1 MCNKAVV
8 IFCTYTSFDWIFDFS
23 TIFLRGFVSNYRL
36 ASSLSPCPHFS
47 VVSLKSCQSGPIL
60 SFLRII
66 DTSDFG
72 HCEFLVF
79 PLSARSF
86 KIKLKRSIF
95 LFLVARSIGRIRM
108 FTGREATRNTYR
120 VYDVKRFLTCP

>member
-36 ASSLSPCPHFS
+36 PSSFSPYPHFS
-47 VVSLKSCQSGPIL
+47 ILSLKSYQSGPIL

-66 DTSDFG
+66 DTSVFG

-79 PLSARSF
+79 PLSACSL
-86 KIKLKRSIF
+86 KIKVKRSIF
-95 LFLVARSIGRIRM
+95 VFLVPRSIGCIRV
-108 FTGREATRNTYR
+108 FTRRKATRIHIGYTM
-120 VYDVKRFLTCP
+120 